1 MQHRFGEHLPQ
12 IDPSAFVHPSA
23 VLIGQVQ
30 VAAHASIWPNT
41 TLRGDDGPIV
51 IGEHTSIQDGSTIHC
66 THGWSST
73 RVGARVTVGHN
84 AILHGCTIEDDC
96 LIGMG
101 AIVMD
106 NAVVHSGSIIGAGA
120 VVPPNK
126 IIPANTLMMGNPA
139 KPVRSCGDKEAKMI
153 EMGWRAYA
161 VRGQEYLAMNLAA
174 ELAQAAAKAGSTK

>member
-1 MQHRFGEHLPQ
+1 MQHRFGDHLPE
-12 IDPSAFVHPSA
+12 IDPTAFVHPSA
-23 VLIGQVQ
+23 VLIGKVEI
-30 VAAHASIWPNT
+30 AAGASVWPNT

-51 IGEHTSIQDGSTIHC
+51 VGANTSIQDGTTIHC
-66 THGWSST
+66 THGWSRT
-73 RVGARVTVGHN
+73 TVGARVTVGHN

-106 NAVVHSGSIIGAGA
+106 NAIVRRGSIIGAGA

-126 IIPANTLMMGNPA
+126 EIPPGSLMMGNPA
-139 KPVRSCGDKEAKMI
+139 RLVRTCGDKEAKMI

-161 VRGQEYLAMNLAA
+161 KRCAEYLALD
-174 ELAQAAAKAGSTK
+174 L